1 MQGKARVVTFEQRP
15 EFATLRAAFP
25 AGAVDGVAVGAS
37 VSVNGTC
44 LTVTQ
49 QPSANELCFDLIKET
64 LRATSLGGLKAGD
77 AFNFERSARFG
88 DEVGGHNVSGHVH
101 TTATVLHV
109 EDTPDNRS
117 MFFSVP
123 SPQFMKYIFPKAC
136 GSCLRRPHH
145 MGLLLAT
152 RRASSRWMGAA

>member
-1 MQGKARVVTFEQRP
+1 MSFEQRL

-25 AGAVDGVAVGAS
+25 AGAVDGVSLGAS

-64 LRATSLGGLKAGD
+64 LRATSLGGLQVGD
-77 AFNFERSARFG
+77 TFNFERSARFG

-101 TTATVLHV
+101 TTATVLRV

-117 MFFSVP
+117 MFFSLS
-123 SPQFMKYIFPKAC
+123 SPQFMKYIFPKAR
-136 GSCLRRPHH
+136 GSLHRHRPLS
-145 MGLLLAT
+145 MG
-152 RRASSRWMGAA
+152 